1 MAAPVAPKPKK
12 TTPKKTTAK
21 KTTKKTTKTSTKASS
36 KSSSSSSSIKKT
48 NDKPAV
54 KALKSLLEGGFKK
67 ALDVRL
73 DNIDRA
79 WRILDTDIMRGYGER
94 VVQLAGSRTDNEKAE
109 ADQSFANLANRAREN
124 QDILAQA
131 AEQGIGET
139 DTLKSQLMALQNWD
153 ANQGEIN
160 RSFFDTMRSV
170 NAAITDLNA
179 DTRSARINAS
189 TQMIGDREQARA
201 TYRNQM
207 SETAA
212 QLGNLVANPYSDAY
226 KKNAKYYEQMAKEAS
241 TVDKT
246 WPVDKRITE
255 WQGALQPAE
264 ASLNNT
270 KSADADVVKPKKK
283 PEGATL
289 RAWS

>member
-1 MAAPVAPKPKK
+1 MVAPVAPKPKA
-12 TTPKKTTAK
+12 TTK
-21 KTTKKTTKTSTKASS
+21 KTTKKTTSKKTTSKKTSSK
-36 KSSSSSSSIKKT
+36 KSSGSSGSSIKKT
-48 NDKPAV
+48 DDKPAV
-54 KALKSLLEGGFKK
+54 KALKSLLESGFKN
-67 ALDVRL
+67 ALTTRL
-73 DNIDRA
+73 NNISRSYKTLDA
-79 WRILDTDIMRGYGER
+79 DILKGYKER
-94 VVQLAGSRTDNEKAE
+94 SLQLVGSRKDNEKAE

-131 AEQGIGET
+131 AEQGAGET

-153 ANQGEIN
+153 TNQGEIN

-179 DTRSARINAS
+179 DTRSARINAA
-189 TQMIGDREQARA
+189 TQMIGDQEQARA

-212 QLGNLVANPYSDAY
+212 QLGNLVANPYSNAY
-226 KKNAKYYEQMAKEAS
+226 KKNAKYYATMAEQAA

-246 WPVDKRITE
+246 PAVDKRISE
-255 WQGALQPAE
+255 WQGTLQPSE
-264 ASLNNT
+264 AKLNNT
-270 KSADADVVKPKKK
+270 KLKDVDTVKPQKK